1 MKKKKI
7 SEFDNETLNR
17 IVAMAQE
24 EKKPF
29 EVLKEEFGV
38 SENEVTELMRKRLS
52 KDNFELWKKKV
63 AAGKPKPKVFK
74 TNVLDDDID
83 DLDSKYYF
91 KNKFD

>member
-1 MKKKKI
+1 MKKSKI
-7 SEFDNETLNR
+7 SEMDNQTLDR
-17 IVAMAQE
+17 VVAMAQE

-29 EVLKEEFGV
+29 EVLKEEFGI
-38 SENEVTELMRKRLS
+38 SENDVTELMRKRMS

-63 AAGKPKPKVFK
+63 TASKPKPKPIK
-74 TNVLDDDID
+74 NNDLQDD

>member
-1 MKKKKI
+1 MKKSKRVELTHEELERVV
-7 SEFDNETLNR
+7 S
-17 IVAMAQE
+17 MAQE

-29 EVLKEEFGV
+29 EVLKVEFGI
-38 SENEVTELMRKRLS
+38 SENEVTEIMRKKLS

-63 AAGKPKPKVFK
+63 TASKPKPKPIK
-74 TNVLDDDID
+74 YNELEDE

>member
-1 MKKKKI
+1 MKKSKRVELTHEEIERVI
-7 SEFDNETLNR
+7 S
-17 IVAMAQE
+17 MAQE

-29 EVLKEEFGV
+29 EVLKVEFGI

-63 AAGKPKPKVFK
+63 TASKPKPKPVI
-74 TNVLDDDID
+74 DDFDD
-83 DLDSKYYF
+83 DLDSKYYI

>member
-1 MKKKKI
+1 MRKSKKI
-7 SEFDNETLNR
+7 ELSYEETER
-17 IVAMAQE
+17 VISMAQE

-29 EVLKEEFGV
+29 EVIKEEFGLTE
-38 SENEVTELMRKRLS
+38 SKVTEIMRKKLF

-63 AAGKPKPKVFK
+63 TASKPKPKPIK
-74 TNVLDDDID
+74 YNELEDE

>member
-1 MKKKKI
+1 MEKKVKI
-7 SEFDNETLNR
+7 DLDNKSLERVFIL
-17 IVAMAQE
+17 AQE

-29 EVLKEEFGV
+29 EIIKKEFGI
-38 SENEVTELMRKRLS
+38 SENEVTELMRMRLS

-63 AAGKPKPKVFK
+63 AANKPKPKPLKF
-74 TNVLDDDID
+74 NPLEDD

>member
-7 SEFDNETLNR
+7 SEFDNETLDR
-17 IVAMAQE
+17 VVAMAQE

-38 SENEVTELMRKRLS
+38 TENEVTELMRKRLS

-63 AAGKPKPKVFK
+63 TASKPKPKPIV
-74 TNVLDDDID
+74 DDFDD
-83 DLDSKYYF
+83 DLDSKYYI